1 MFQAGSLVFRS
12 WNGHQEPFVPFV
24 FSHWT
29 WWSACRTSEVL
40 GGGRSAGLLGAKPF
54 QKHLL
59 PSGSEAQLFTARPQK
74 LLSAKG
80 GRSGKISC
88 SGLKARITSFM
99 AAFLKE
105 TKYPE
110 PRGLLSRVWEASA

>member
-1 MFQAGSLVFRS
+1 M
-12 WNGHQEPFVPFV
+12 
-24 FSHWT
+24 
-29 WWSACRTSEVL
+29 L

-80 GRSGKISC
+80 SGKISC